1 MSARKANNKK
11 KDSFVVR
18 MKRRGREFV
27 DLGRTLVNEPRKFP
41 GALLALIRRSLR
53 TVWDAR
59 GGSLYACGYVV
70 TFVWLEI
77 SMFIEDIATAE
88 SVSGFFGAQ
97 LFELFFRY
105 FSESLANMVMAFIW
119 PVFVIEVAPPWGL
132 IGFVIAYLSF
142 DKLFKKPIEDWL
154 IGEANLPQQSELHSE
169 DAGNDA

>member
-1 MSARKANNKK
+1 MSDAAPQK

-41 GALLALIRRSLR
+41 GALLRLLRRSLR

-70 TFVWLEI
+70 TFIWLEI
-77 SMFIEDIATAE
+77 TMFIGDIVTAD
-88 SVSGFFGAQ
+88 SVGGFFGAQ

-105 FSESLANMVMAFIW
+105 FSESLGNMIMAFIW
-119 PVFVIEVAPPWGL
+119 PVFIIQIAPPWGA
-132 IGFVIAYLSF
+132 IGFGLAYATF
-142 DKLFKKPIEDWL
+142 DRLFKKPIENWL
-154 IGEANLPQQSELHSE
+154 IHDEN
-169 DAGNDA
+169 AGTDRDD